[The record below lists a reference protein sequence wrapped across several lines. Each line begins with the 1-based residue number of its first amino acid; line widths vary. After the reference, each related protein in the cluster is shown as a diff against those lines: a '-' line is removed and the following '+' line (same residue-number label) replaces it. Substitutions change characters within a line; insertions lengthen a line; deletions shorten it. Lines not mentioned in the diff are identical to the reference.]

1 MKYDESYRTG
11 ESQARRT
18 TGEDAFHETT
28 ARAHCKGGA
37 KAVNTG
43 PAGSRESPPRNPDGG
58 NAGRF
63 VGQEPIAIVGMAC
76 RFPGADGIPAFWRL
90 LDDGVNAVQEGEPGS
105 GVGRI
110 GELFPNREVQ
120 SVACR
125 FGAYLDR
132 LDQFDAGFFRISPV
146 EAQLLD
152 PQQRLMLETCWRA
165 LEDAGMD
172 PERLRGSR
180 TGVYAGISNNEYRNL
195 ILEVSETAE
204 PAASLYTVT
213 GTSFNTAIG
222 RVAYAL
228 GLEGPAMA
236 VDTACSSSLVAM
248 HQAVTGLQRGE
259 SDLALAGG
267 VHTIL
272 SGRLLELRA
281 NAGMLSPDGRCAT
294 FDAAANGYVRGEGCG
309 IVALKRLA
317 EAQADGD
324 RVWGVIRGTALNQ
337 DGASPGLTV
346 PSRPAQEKCIE
357 AALARAGIEP
367 ARVDY
372 LEAHGTGTPVGDPIE
387 LEATAAAYRRGRD
400 PERPLLIGSV
410 KTNIGHLESAAGVA
424 GVIKTILAMKH
435 GVIPKHLHFRT
446 PNPEMDWDRLPLRVT
461 AEPTPWPASD
471 DHPPTAGVSGFGWS
485 GTNAHVVL
493 EGYGTAGDAP
503 AEPGSGHWAAG
514 AAYRVAVSMPE
525 PAAEWPS
532 PRDGSGPRETRV
544 LPLSGRS
551 DAALRELAGRY
562 LTWLDERAGEIEREG
577 AAADPLLCDAAWT
590 AGTGRSHFDHRAGV
604 VFRDAA
610 SLREGLGALVEAD
623 EAPAPGT
630 ASKVAFAYTGQASQW
645 VGMGETLYRSEP
657 VVRVVLDRC
666 DALLRDERDGASLLD
681 VMFGRS
687 GATGDLDDPM
697 WKQPAIY
704 ALECALTALWSSLGI
719 RPDVVL
725 GHSLGE
731 IAAAHAAGVLGLEE
745 GLRFAAARGSLI
757 GALPGEGAMAA
768 VFAPAARVASVLDE
782 HNAAIAGPGLGI
794 AADNGAHQVV
804 SGPMAAIEA
813 IVERFEAE
821 DIRVRRLRK
830 SPAYHS
836 AMVEPALDDLEA
848 ALAAFEFA
856 PPSIPMVS
864 NLTGRVVEPDTALDA
879 SYWRRQAREP
889 VAFRACIE
897 TLAELGVDAVVEIGP
912 HSVLGPM
919 TLLAWPESAEGGG
932 PPAAVSSLR
941 QPHPDVPA
949 AETEGAFVSA
959 VAQAYEAG
967 LPIRFEGLFA
977 GESRRRIALPG
988 YPFQRERHW
997 VEAPKRRRAAAG
1009 HPLLG
1014 DRHESASGEVTFETD
1029 VFPSDPAWLDDHRVF
1044 GRLVAPGALYG
1055 AMAVSA
1061 SPAAGSS
1068 ASLALE
1074 DMQLHNPLVFPEEGS
1089 GDEGEEGA
1097 EGSGRKIQVLLDAA
1111 GDEPG
1116 RRVQV
1121 LSRGEADEKWT
1132 IHAEARIP
1140 STPGTR
1146 SPEAPSRVD
1155 LEGLKSDLAPADVP
1169 AFYRAKAGVGIDLG
1183 PSFRTLERV
1192 WSRPGEALGEVSFPQ
1207 ALGTN
1212 GLDVHP
1218 LLLDGCF
1225 QVLGAARVQA
1235 GAEDGTTYLPFGWE
1249 RLWLADGLPDRIVCH
1264 VRMREDA
1271 RSESADDASAGT
1283 AEVMAGDLRLY
1294 DPDGALVGE
1303 LSGYTIKRAT
1313 RAALLAAVEGV
1324 KELLYEVVWRDRAL
1338 APGMPPADFLTA
1350 PTGVRAGSG
1359 PFTDY
1364 LAAEGVGAADR
1375 AALLED
1381 LELLSRRYAI
1391 ATLDALG
1398 WERTAGAVVD
1408 SVELRRRL
1416 EVGAEHERLFRRLL
1430 EMLARSGLLE
1440 EVDGGFAVLVGSG
1453 DPLPGDM
1460 PADPEELAARMAA
1473 RYAHGSNEIGLF
1485 RRSANA
1491 LPEVLRGRMDPLT
1504 LLFSSGEPTAAD
1516 LYMKA
1521 PVARA
1526 ANRMLADTIVALLR
1540 DLPIQRRLR
1549 VLEVGA
1555 GTGSATAAVL
1565 PELPEGRFDYTYTD
1579 ISAGFFAE
1587 AESRLGGA
1595 EASIEYRVL
1604 DIENDPVEQGF
1615 DAHGYDLVIASNV
1628 LHATRYLEET
1638 LAHCRTLLAPSGQ
1651 LVALENLRG
1660 QGWLDLT
1667 FGQLDGWWRFADD
1680 YRPHHAL
1687 ASPATWRRALGDA
1700 DFGDVAV
1707 LGVDETDPNANPDR
1721 GVIVARGPV
1730 EVVEAPGV
1738 WVLAADRGGV
1748 AAELAEALAARNQT
1762 VVLAGG
1768 EAPDVEPARRGAGTD
1783 SGERGRPTRSSR
1795 PETRQSSSGRDARA
1809 PGGASHHTSIES
1821 AHDGE
1826 QGNPNESETGIA
1838 SVLVDMERRE
1848 SWQSLLENLHGDA
1861 PLQGIVHL
1869 AALDGHGP
1877 QATTGEMAADAKR
1890 TAGSALALVQGI
1902 ADADAMPAKGVWL
1915 VTRGGQV
1922 VEKERGGEL
1931 AGATLWGI
1939 GKVMAREAVHLQ
1951 PRMIDLE
1958 PDQDAPLADLV
1969 NELMY
1974 PDPETHVAYRFGRR
1988 GAARLVRA
1996 GDGADRLAPPDDS
2009 GWLLEPDA
2017 GGSLEHMRVG
2027 SLPARPVGP
2036 GDVRVAVEASGLN
2049 FWDVFRS
2056 IGLID
2061 EGLLG
2066 GEFCGRVLETGADV
2080 STVAVGDLVVGLA
2093 FGTFGSET
2101 VTSEAMVAPAP
2112 AGIPIA
2118 KLATMPTAF
2127 VSAVL
2132 SYDFSGLEPGERVL
2146 IHAGAGGVGLAAIQ
2160 WAHAAGAEVFATA
2173 SARKRAYLRSLG
2185 VKHVFDSRTT
2195 AFAEEILEA
2204 TGGAGVDVVL
2214 NSLTGEGFIEA
2225 SLSCLANAGRFVEL
2239 ARVDIWSEEEVA
2251 VSRPDVAYHI
2261 LKLDVLKEDF
2271 PAEPGDALRRVMK
2284 RLEAG
2289 EIEPIVHSRWSLT
2302 EAGPAMDFMR
2312 AARHIG
2318 KIVLTASPLETGR
2331 LRADRTYLVT
2341 GGLGG
2346 IGCVVAEWLA
2356 DRGAGAIVLNGRRAP
2371 DPEAEQVIAALRSRG
2386 ATVEVEL
2393 ADVTDA
2399 DALDAMLARMDRDLP
2414 PLGGVVHSVGV
2425 LSDAALGN
2433 QTWERFE
2440 TVLWPKM
2447 LGAWHLHRATMD
2459 RDLDLFVLFSSIAGV
2474 MGNPG
2479 QANHAA
2485 ANAFLDQL
2493 AAHRRS
2499 LGLAGQAIAWGA
2511 WSGLGEAEEQR
2522 ERIGRQLEASGTRW
2536 ISPQQGLRAFDRL
2549 VRRDGTASVVAGVD
2563 WPVFA
2568 DAVEHRPPLIAELLA
2583 AETDTGSDAADAQED
2598 VLSRL
2603 RVVPAAERESVLV
2616 PFLQRELQAVLR
2628 LPSAP
2633 APAVGF
2639 FDLGLDS
2646 LMAVELRNRLNRAF
2660 SGEYTAPNTLVFDY
2674 PNIADLARHL
2684 AGELGGAGDADAV
2697 PAAAARPEPARPAE
2711 TGAGGDRI
2719 AVVGMACRLPG
2730 APDLAAF
2737 RRLLEEGRTAVADG
2751 RRDPADWD
2759 GVTGDPAA
2767 GEDAYRHGGFVEGI
2781 DRFDARFFGIR
2792 PIEARTMDPRQR
2804 LLLETSWQAL
2814 EDAGIDPGAL
2824 RGGRAGV
2831 YAGLGGSEYRDVI
2844 AAAGEDV
2851 GYLGTAASVA
2861 VGRVAFALG
2870 LAGPAVAVDMTC
2882 ASSLAALHQAA
2893 ASLERGEV
2901 DMALGGGVHAVLSPG
2916 VTKFMAEFGL
2926 LSASGR
2932 CRPFDAAAD
2941 GFVRGEGC
2949 GMVVLK
2955 RLADAEADGDRIW
2968 AVLRGSAVNQSGAS
2982 AGLTVPN
2989 GPAQERVIEEAL
3001 SRAGIA
3007 PSEVDYLETHGTG
3020 SEMGDPIEVR
3030 AAAAV
3035 YGRGRDPDRPLLIGS
3050 VKPNIG
3056 HLESAAGIASLIK
3069 VVLAMQEMVIP
3080 PQPDFRSPSPLIEWD
3095 KMPARVTSEATQWP
3109 IVPGRPPRAGVSA
3122 FGISGANAHAVVE
3135 GYGEPGGASTDA
3147 SGAHA
3152 PAGSARPVAVAP
3164 PEATEVSPTDAA
3176 PVDGLAAR
3184 TRRLLPLSGKA
3195 GEALGELAG
3204 RYLSWLD
3211 ERAVELSSGDA
3222 ASDSLL
3228 SDMAWTAGA
3237 GRSHFSHR
3245 AGVVFDDS
3253 RSLRDRLRA
3262 LAESEERP
3270 EPREAASVGF
3280 ACAGENS
3287 QWVGMGE
3294 ALYEIEPV
3302 VRAVL
3307 DRCDTLLR
3315 EEGGASLLDVMFG
3328 RAGAEGVLDDPVWAQ
3343 PAIYA
3348 LQCAL
3353 TALWSSVGVRPNVV
3367 VGHGVGEIAAA
3378 RAAGVFDLEAG
3389 LRIASARGALA
3400 GTLPEVGAQ
3409 IAAVD
3414 DLDAVLEGVAFS
3426 PLSRTFVGTGRV
3438 VEAGE
3443 ALDPAY
3449 WRWRT
3454 REPRRFEQCIPALA
3468 DLGVDVVIEV
3478 GPQAVFG
3485 PTIDGARPLSESGSG
3500 PAAPPMVLAS
3510 LRRPSDDAPRPA
3522 AGSGGG
3528 FVEAVAGAYEAGL
3541 PVFLAGLFAG
3551 EARRRVS
3558 LPGYP
3563 FQRRRHWVKSP
3574 HRPAAVSPT

>member
-1 MKYDESYRTG
+1 M
-11 ESQARRT
+11 
-18 TGEDAFHETT
+18 
-28 ARAHCKGGA
+28 
-37 KAVNTG
+37 
-43 PAGSRESPPRNPDGG
+43 
-58 NAGRF
+58 
-63 VGQEPIAIVGMAC
+63 
-76 RFPGADGIPAFWRL
+76 
-90 LDDGVNAVQEGEPGS
+90 
-105 GVGRI
+105 
-110 GELFPNREVQ
+110 
-120 SVACR
+120 
-125 FGAYLDR
+125 
-132 LDQFDAGFFRISPV
+132 
-146 EAQLLD
+146 
-152 PQQRLMLETCWRA
+152 
-165 LEDAGMD
+165 
-172 PERLRGSR
+172 
-180 TGVYAGISNNEYRNL
+180 
-195 ILEVSETAE
+195 
-204 PAASLYTVT
+204 
-213 GTSFNTAIG
+213 
-222 RVAYAL
+222 
-228 GLEGPAMA
+228 
-236 VDTACSSSLVAM
+236 
-248 HQAVTGLQRGE
+248 
-259 SDLALAGG
+259 
-267 VHTIL
+267 
-272 SGRLLELRA
+272 
-281 NAGMLSPDGRCAT
+281 
-294 FDAAANGYVRGEGCG
+294 
-309 IVALKRLA
+309 
-317 EAQADGD
+317 
-324 RVWGVIRGTALNQ
+324 
-337 DGASPGLTV
+337 
-346 PSRPAQEKCIE
+346 
-357 AALARAGIEP
+357 
-367 ARVDY
+367 
-372 LEAHGTGTPVGDPIE
+372 
-387 LEATAAAYRRGRD
+387 
-400 PERPLLIGSV
+400 
-410 KTNIGHLESAAGVA
+410 
-424 GVIKTILAMKH
+424 
-435 GVIPKHLHFRT
+435 
-446 PNPEMDWDRLPLRVT
+446 
-461 AEPTPWPASD
+461 
-471 DHPPTAGVSGFGWS
+471 
-485 GTNAHVVL
+485 
-493 EGYGTAGDAP
+493 
-503 AEPGSGHWAAG
+503 
-514 AAYRVAVSMPE
+514 
-525 PAAEWPS
+525 
-532 PRDGSGPRETRV
+532 
-544 LPLSGRS
+544 
-551 DAALRELAGRY
+551 
-562 LTWLDERAGEIEREG
+562 
-577 AAADPLLCDAAWT
+577 
-590 AGTGRSHFDHRAGV
+590 
-604 VFRDAA
+604 
-610 SLREGLGALVEAD
+610 
-623 EAPAPGT
+623 
-630 ASKVAFAYTGQASQW
+630 
-645 VGMGETLYRSEP
+645 
-657 VVRVVLDRC
+657 
-666 DALLRDERDGASLLD
+666 
-681 VMFGRS
+681 
-687 GATGDLDDPM
+687 
-697 WKQPAIY
+697 
-704 ALECALTALWSSLGI
+704 
-719 RPDVVL
+719 
-725 GHSLGE
+725 
-731 IAAAHAAGVLGLEE
+731 
-745 GLRFAAARGSLI
+745 
-757 GALPGEGAMAA
+757 
-768 VFAPAARVASVLDE
+768 
-782 HNAAIAGPGLGI
+782 
-794 AADNGAHQVV
+794 
-804 SGPMAAIEA
+804 
-813 IVERFEAE
+813 
-821 DIRVRRLRK
+821 
-830 SPAYHS
+830 
-836 AMVEPALDDLEA
+836 
-848 ALAAFEFA
+848 
-856 PPSIPMVS
+856 
-864 NLTGRVVEPDTALDA
+864 
-879 SYWRRQAREP
+879 
-889 VAFRACIE
+889 
-897 TLAELGVDAVVEIGP
+897 
-912 HSVLGPM
+912 
-919 TLLAWPESAEGGG
+919 
-932 PPAAVSSLR
+932 
-941 QPHPDVPA
+941 
-949 AETEGAFVSA
+949 
-959 VAQAYEAG
+959 
-967 LPIRFEGLFA
+967 
-977 GESRRRIALPG
+977 
-988 YPFQRERHW
+988 
-997 VEAPKRRRAAAG
+997 
-1009 HPLLG
+1009 
-1014 DRHESASGEVTFETD
+1014 
-1029 VFPSDPAWLDDHRVF
+1029 
-1044 GRLVAPGALYG
+1044 
-1055 AMAVSA
+1055 
-1061 SPAAGSS
+1061 
-1068 ASLALE
+1068 
-1074 DMQLHNPLVFPEEGS
+1074 
-1089 GDEGEEGA
+1089 
-1097 EGSGRKIQVLLDAA
+1097 
-1111 GDEPG
+1111 
-1116 RRVQV
+1116 
-1121 LSRGEADEKWT
+1121 
-1132 IHAEARIP
+1132 
-1140 STPGTR
+1140 
-1146 SPEAPSRVD
+1146 D
-1155 LEGLKSDLAPADVP
+1155 LEGLKADLAPVDVP

-1207 ALGTN
+1207 AMGAN

-1271 RSESADDASAGT
+1271 RSESADDESGGT

-1294 DPDGALVGE
+1294 DSNGALVGE
-1303 LSGYTIKRAT
+1303 LNGYTIKRAT

-1324 KELLYEVVWRDRAL
+1324 RELLYEVVWRDRAL

-1350 PTGVRAGSG
+1350 PSAVKAGSG

-1430 EMLARSGLLE
+1430 EMLARSGVLE
-1440 EVDGGFAVLVGSG
+1440 ETDGGFAVVVASG

-1460 PADPEELAARMAA
+1460 PAEHEELAARMAA

-1491 LPEVLRGRMDPLT
+1491 LPDVLRGRMDPLT

-1526 ANRMLADTIVALLR
+1526 ANRMLADAIATLLSG
-1540 DLPIQRRLR
+1540 LPAQRRLR

-1638 LAHCRTLLAPSGQ
+1638 LAHCRALLAPSGQ

-1667 FGQLDGWWRFADD
+1667 FGQLDGWWRFADG

-1687 ASPATWRRALGDA
+1687 ASPAIWRQALGDA

-1721 GVIVARGPV
+1721 GVIVAQGPV

-1748 AAELAEALAARNQT
+1748 AAALAEALAARNQT

-1768 EAPDVEPARRGAGTD
+1768 D
-1783 SGERGRPTRSSR
+1783 SWERGRPARSR
-1795 PETRQSSSGRDARA
+1795 PEAGQSSSGRDARA
-1809 PGGASHHTSIES
+1809 PRGASQQTLLDGRDDSDWRHPKGASQHASLES
-1821 AHDGE
+1821 EHDGAWM
-1826 QGNPNESETGIA
+1826 NPNESESGVVHATLEI
-1838 SVLVDMERRE
+1838 EQRE
-1848 SWQSLLENLHGDA
+1848 SWRSLLEELPADTPLH
-1861 PLQGIVHL
+1861 GIVHL

-1877 QATTGEMAADAKR
+1877 RATTEEMAADAKH

-1958 PDQDAPLADLV
+1958 PGQDVPLADLV

-1988 GAARLVRA
+1988 QAARLVRD
-1996 GDGADRLAPPDDS
+1996 GDGTDRLAPPDDS

-2027 SLPARPVGP
+2027 PLPARPVGP

-2066 GEFCGRVLETGADV
+2066 GEFCGRVLEVGADV

-2101 VTSEAMVAPAP
+2101 VTSEAMVAHAP
-2112 AGIPIA
+2112 AGIPVTE
-2118 KLATMPTAF
+2118 LATMPTAF

-2173 SARKRAYLRSLG
+2173 SARKRTYLRSLG

-2195 AFAEEILEA
+2195 AFGREILEA

-2225 SLSCLANAGRFVEL
+2225 SLSCLANGGRFVEL
-2239 ARVDIWSEEEVA
+2239 ARVDIWSEEEMA
-2251 VSRPDVAYHI
+2251 AARPDVAYHI

-2356 DRGAGAIVLNGRRAP
+2356 D
-2371 DPEAEQVIAALRSRG
+2371 
-2386 ATVEVEL
+2386 
-2393 ADVTDA
+2393 VTDA
-2399 DALDAMLARMDRDLP
+2399 AALDAMLARMDRDLP

-2433 QTWERFE
+2433 QTWERFQ

-2447 LGAWHLHRATMD
+2447 LGAWHLHRATMH

-2549 VRRDGTASVVAGVD
+2549 VRQDSTASVVAGVD

-2568 DAVEHRPPLIAELLA
+2568 DAVESRPPLIEALLA
-2583 AETDTGSDAADAQED
+2583 AETDSGPDAADGQED

-2603 RVVPAAERESVLV
+2603 RVVPAEERESLLV
-2616 PFLQRELQAVLR
+2616 SFLQSELQAVLR

-2633 APAVGF
+2633 APTVGF
-2639 FDLGLDS
+2639 FDLGMDS

-2660 SGEYTAPNTLVFDY
+2660 SGEYMAPNTLVFDY
-2674 PNIADLARHL
+2674 PNVADLAGHL
-2684 AGELGGAGDADAV
+2684 AGELGDSGEADAA
-2697 PAAAARPEPARPAE
+2697 PAPAARPEPARPAE
-2711 TGAGGDRI
+2711 PGTGGDRI
-2719 AVVGMACRLPG
+2719 AIVGMACRLPG
-2730 APDLAAF
+2730 AQDLAAF
-2737 RRLLEEGRTAVADG
+2737 RRLLEEGRTAVTDG
-2751 RRDPADWD
+2751 RRDPADWN

-2767 GEDAYRHGGFVEGI
+2767 GDAYRHGGFVEGI

-2814 EDAGIDPGAL
+2814 EDAGIDPGTL

-2893 ASLERGEV
+2893 AGLERGEV
-2901 DMALGGGVHAVLSPG
+2901 DVALGGGVHAVLSPG

-3035 YGRGRDPDRPLLIGS
+3035 YGRGRVPDRPLLIGS

-3056 HLESAAGIASLIK
+3056 HLESAAGVTGLIK
-3069 VVLAMQEMVIP
+3069 VVLAMREMVIP
-3080 PQPDFRSPSPLIEWD
+3080 PQPDFGTPSPLIEWD
-3095 KMPARVTSEATQWP
+3095 KLPVGVTSEATQWP
-3109 IVPGRPPRAGVSA
+3109 LVAGRPPRAGVSA

-3135 GYGEPGGASTDA
+3135 GYGEPGGDSTGA
-3147 SGAHA
+3147 SGVHS
-3152 PAGSARPVAVAP
+3152 PAGSARRVAAALPEPTEEP
-3164 PEATEVSPTDAA
+3164 PGDAA
-3176 PVDGLAAR
+3176 PEDGLAAR
-3184 TRRLLPLSGKA
+3184 TTRLLPLSGKA
-3195 GEALGELAG
+3195 DEALRELAG
-3204 RYLSWLD
+3204 HYLSWLD
-3211 ERAVELSSGDA
+3211 ERAGDLASGDA
-3222 ASDSLL
+3222 ASEPLL
-3228 SDMAWTAGA
+3228 SDMAWTASA

-3253 RSLRDRLRA
+3253 RSLRDRLQA
-3262 LAESEERP
+3262 LAEPEVRP
-3270 EPREAASVGF
+3270 EPREAASVAF
-3280 ACAGENS
+3280 AYSGEAS

-3294 ALYEIEPV
+3294 ALYESEPV

-3315 EEGGASLLDVMFG
+3315 DEHGASLLGLMFG
-3328 RAGAEGVLDDPVWAQ
+3328 RARVEGVLHDPVWAQ

-3378 RAAGVFDLEAG
+3378 QAAGVFDLEAG
-3389 LRIASARGALA
+3389 MRLASARGALA

-3414 DLDAVLEGVAFS
+3414 DLDAVLEGVAFA
-3426 PLSRTFVGTGRV
+3426 PLSRTFVSSPTGRV
-3438 VEAGE
+3438 VASGE
-3443 ALDPAY
+3443 ALDPEY
-3449 WRWRT
+3449 WRWQT
-3454 REPRRFEQCIPALA
+3454 REPRAFEQCLPALA
-3468 DLGVDVVIEV
+3468 DLAVDVVIEV
-3478 GPQAVFG
+3478 GPQTVLG
-3485 PTIDGARPLSESGSG
+3485 PTIAGAWPLPENGSGS
-3500 PAAPPMVLAS
+3500 AAPPVVLAS

-3522 AGSGGG
+3522 SGSGGG

-3563 FQRRRHWVKSP
+3563 FQRRRHWVKSKLGSEVP
-3574 HRPAAVSPT
+3574 EAAR